1 MPLLHQAVNGFSY
14 KHICCLTQ
22 STAPHVV
29 PNTGSAPEDCPDGIV
44 LLETYMYNG
53 EISYDK
59 EHVQNWDQRW
69 RPSETIVRNLGQE
82 WKSIPVAKV
91 LFITNDNGGVN
102 CNVVKVKARK
112 DGFWPWLWAHFVLC
126 LPWCFEKIKVCVI
139 TCLYCFWGML
149 VMFYEWLREIF
160 QTRTGLFKA

>member
-1 MPLLHQAVNGFSY
+1 MPLLHQAVHGFNY

-22 STAPHVV
+22 SPAPHVV
-29 PNTGSAPEDCPDGIV
+29 PNASSAPEDYSEGIV
-44 LLETYMYNG
+44 LLDTYMYNG

-59 EHVQNWDQRW
+59 EHVQIWDQRW

-91 LFITNDNGGVN
+91 WFITNDNGGVN
-102 CNVVKVKARK
+102 CNVVEVKPRK
-112 DGFWPWLWAHFVLC
+112 DGFWPWLWALFIFC
-126 LPWCFEKIKVCVI
+126 LRWCFEKGKVGVI
-139 TCLYCFWGML
+139 TCLYCFWGLL

-160 QTRTGLFKA
+160 QTRR